1 MWNRLYVF
9 KRMDKQER
17 QYISEEVAPNFWFS
31 TRNIKIMGVWFMKKN
46 LYIDKK
52 ISYSYNTIGPYLEL
66 T

>member
-52 ISYSYNTIGPYLEL
+52 NLL
-66 T
+66 QL